1 MGWCNH
7 MKEERIMKKVSTE
20 RELLEGIQGSEIM
33 LVECKRTANV
43 MARYLKGQGLLEHV
57 AGVLLAPRSKGRKS
71 YQGIP
76 CRKMKRAELI
86 PGCVCLVVELWED
99 YHQVAL
105 DELEK
110 LGADNVVLV
119 DYELFADISRR
130 ENPKLD
136 FMCVGFTKCGTTSL
150 NNAFRMNEE
159 IRMPKGKEPFY
170 LHWRNSYENSPERF
184 YQKYFSDMPE
194 GVLRGNV
201 EPSYH
206 VSARGVYECFGKDIK
221 LLFMVREPVGATF
234 SYYKM
239 LMRRPRKM
247 DYVDYYKRHKKYST
261 EIFSEFM
268 RDKIYSEE
276 IDRFQ
281 YDKWIGQYLKFFS
294 RDQLKIVVF
303 EDLLRDTKRVM
314 DEIQDFIGV
323 KNKLVYEE
331 LPHSNDGSSVSRGYL
346 SAYINFK
353 YYLAIRNRKENTELS
368 FKQEKFLDFA
378 KWAQKFTTVENNEKV
393 TPQQRAELQ
402 DFYRP
407 SVKRL
412 GELLGRDM
420 EKFWFK

>member
-1 MGWCNH
+1 M
-7 MKEERIMKKVSTE
+7 MEKVRTE
-20 RELLEGIQGSEIM
+20 RELMEKIRGSDVV

-43 MARYLKGQGLLEHV
+43 LARYLKGQGLLGQV
-57 AGVLLAPRSKGRKS
+57 SGVLLAPRSKGRKT
-71 YQGIP
+71 YQGIS
-76 CRKMKRAELI
+76 CRKMRRAELN
-86 PGCVCLVVELWED
+86 PGSVCLVVELREK

-105 DELEK
+105 EELEK
-110 LGADNVVLV
+110 QGADNVVLV
-119 DYELFADISRR
+119 DYELFAELSQR

-159 IRMPKGKEPFY
+159 IRMPAGKETFY
-170 LHWRNSYENSPERF
+170 LHWRNSYDNAPERF
-184 YQKYFSDMPE
+184 REKYFSDMPE

-247 DYVDYYKRHKKYST
+247 DYVDYYKKYKKYST
-261 EIFSEFM
+261 EIFSDFI

-281 YDKWIGQYLKFFS
+281 YDKWIEQYLQYFS
-294 RDQLKIVVF
+294 RDQIKVVVF
-303 EDLLRDTKRVM
+303 EELLRDTKRVM
-314 DEIQDFIGV
+314 EEIQNFIGV
-323 KNKLVYEE
+323 KNKLVYDE

-346 SAYINFK
+346 SAYVNLK
-353 YYLAIRNRKENTELS
+353 YYQVIRSRKENTELPW
-368 FKQEKFLDFA
+368 KQKMFYEVVKR
-378 KWAQKFTTVENNEKV
+378 AQKLITVENNEKV

-402 DFYRP
+402 EFYRP

-420 EKFWFK
+420 EKFWYQ